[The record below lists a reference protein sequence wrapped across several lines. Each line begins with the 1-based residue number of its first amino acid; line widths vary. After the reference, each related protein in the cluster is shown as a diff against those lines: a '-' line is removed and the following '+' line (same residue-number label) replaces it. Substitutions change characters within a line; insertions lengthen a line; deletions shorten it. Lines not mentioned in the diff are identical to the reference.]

1 MAPAI
6 RQALALSSRSA
17 LGSRLMDLVYRRLAG
32 FLPFGEEHYG
42 EGKEKDGKEP
52 NRESSGRTDEESDP
66 SAFEPAD
73 GSAEDQAE
81 SRPEGCAGKSL
92 VHGSCRFRIMVT
104 VGSWSWSTGGLVI
117 SFAILNF

>member
-17 LGSRLMDLVYRRLAG
+17 LGSRLMGLVYRRLAG

-66 SAFEPAD
+66 SAF
-73 GSAEDQAE
+73 
-81 SRPEGCAGKSL
+81 
-92 VHGSCRFRIMVT
+92 
-104 VGSWSWSTGGLVI
+104 
-117 SFAILNF
+117 